1 MRIQESNVQLS
12 ANHEA
17 SRSQTSE
24 TTMNTDFRALFKSL
38 AAVPSEGEAAVR
50 QRVEKMLQSLVD
62 AILAAIDG
70 KKCSDDLAAGNDLP
84 AAAASTASSA
94 PAGRAAEITWQRT
107 VCETV
112 SESERTNVCGSGKVK
127 TCDGR
132 AIDFDFSLALSRDY
146 QSTKTSSESGS
157 IALRDPL
164 VLSFSG
170 NSCELTEARLDFD
183 LDSDGKA
190 EQIPGLGAGSC
201 FLVFDRNGNGQAD
214 NGSELFG
221 VASGNGF
228 ADLAKLDSDHNGWI
242 DEADPVWSQLG
253 LWSGKDYQTL
263 GEGGVGALYTGA
275 VDAPFSLKTRDNE
288 LLGQIRAAGV
298 YLSEAGEVGNLQQ
311 VDLAV
316 SGASTGKQQPEQGEQ
331 LAA

>member
-1 MRIQESNVQLS
+1 MRIQESTVQLS
-12 ANHEA
+12 ASHEA
-17 SRSQTSE
+17 SRSQSSE
-24 TTMNTDFRALFKSL
+24 ITMNSDFRAMFDSL
-38 AAVPSEGEAAVR
+38 AAVSDAGAATAR
-50 QRVEKMLQSLVD
+50 QRVQEMLQSLVE

-70 KKCSDDLAAGNDLP
+70 KNCTDDAAAGKDLP
-84 AAAASTASSA
+84 AQSATLPASS
-94 PAGRAAEITWQRT
+94 GRGGEITWQRT
-107 VCETV
+107 VSETV
-112 SESERTNVCGSGKVK
+112 VESERTNVCGSGQVK

-132 AIDFDFSLALSRDY
+132 SIDFDFSLALARDY
-146 QSTKTSSESGS
+146 QSTKTSSETGE

-170 NSCELTEARLDFD
+170 NSCELTEERIDFD

-190 EQIPGLGAGSC
+190 EQIPGLGSGSC

-242 DEADPVWSQLG
+242 DEGDPVWSQLG

-275 VDAPFSLKTRDNE
+275 VDAPFSLKTKDNE

-316 SGASTGKQQPEQGEQ
+316 SDPSTGQQPEQGQ
-331 LAA
+331 HLAA

>member
-38 AAVPSEGEAAVR
+38 AAVPDEGEAAVR
-50 QRVEKMLQSLVD
+50 QRVQKMLQSLVD

-70 KKCSDDLAAGNDLP
+70 KKCSDDLAAGKDLP

-170 NSCELTEARLDFD
+170 NSCELTDERLSFD
-183 LDSDGKA
+183 LNADGVA
-190 EQIPGLGAGSC
+190 EQIPGLGAASC
-201 FLVFDRNGNGQAD
+201 FLVFDRNGNGKAD

-242 DEADPVWSQLG
+242 DEADPAWSQLG

-275 VDAPFSLKTRDNE
+275 VDAPFSLKTKDNE

-316 SGASTGKQQPEQGEQ
+316 LGASTAQEQPEQRQQ